1 MTKSLTLAMLATSLV
16 ALPAAAHHGWSSYDG
31 NNAITLTGTITEASY
46 TYPHGTIML
55 ETSGKTWL
63 AVLAPPSRMSARGL
77 PSSDLTVGAQ
87 ATVEGYPSRQD
98 PKEMRAER
106 ITIHGRIIELR

>member
-1 MTKSLTLAMLATSLV
+1 MTKSIALALLAVFLI
-16 ALPAAAHHGWSSYDG
+16 AAPAAAHHGWSSYDS

-55 ETSGKTWL
+55 ETPGKIWL

-77 PSSDLTVGAQ
+77 PSSDLTVGAK

-98 PKEMRAER
+98 PNEMRVER
-106 ITIHGRIIELR
+106 ITVHGRTIELR